1 MKTTKFLSIVSLTSL
16 FLGMGTLYAD
26 ETTHTRPDAPKEFYG
41 KGERGEHGKH
51 FGRDHRGGHFG
62 KIMQQLDL
70 TDDQRGQLKALRI
83 AQRENR
89 TIDFKAMRAAKQE
102 TLANAVTAEGFN
114 KELFIQDA
122 TVEFQDKIAKRAD
135 NMEQMFAILTPEQRT
150 KFVELLKAN

>member
-26 ETTHTRPDAPKEFYG
+26 EATNTRPDAPKEFYG

-70 TDDQRGQLKALRI
+70 TDDQRAQLKASLSF
-83 AQRENR
+83 ATLNR
-89 TIDFKAMRAAKQE
+89 AKIIVPIKPIKAK
-102 TLANAVTAEGFN
+102 TS
-114 KELFIQDA
+114 A
-122 TVEFQDKIAKRAD
+122 TSI
-135 NMEQMFAILTPEQRT
+135 
-150 KFVELLKAN
+150 